1 MNAPVTPIDTD
12 QALCIAVG
20 ASPRAEMDHR
30 PLAQR
35 LATAMREWIAAHRAD
50 AGDGTLVL
58 TVTDLWLSGDA
69 ELCERPC
76 VAIGESN
83 TNAAVAQFTLGLPQ
97 STVVDGQY
105 EIRMDPQLDDLRVC
119 IRGTHAAGTASGVDA
134 FISRHLDAWMR
145 AAHGM

>member
-12 QALCIAVG
+12 SALCIAVG
-20 ASPRAEMDHR
+20 ASPRAEIDHR

-35 LATAMREWIAAHRAD
+35 LATAMRDWLGAHR
-50 AGDGTLVL
+50 GDEAQDTLVL

-76 VAIGESN
+76 IAIGESN

-97 STVVDGQY
+97 STVVDGRY
-105 EIRMDPQLDDLRVC
+105 EIRMDPHLDDLRVC
-119 IRGTHAAGTASGVDA
+119 VRGTDAAGTAAGVDA
-134 FISRHLDAWMR
+134 FISRHLDGWMR